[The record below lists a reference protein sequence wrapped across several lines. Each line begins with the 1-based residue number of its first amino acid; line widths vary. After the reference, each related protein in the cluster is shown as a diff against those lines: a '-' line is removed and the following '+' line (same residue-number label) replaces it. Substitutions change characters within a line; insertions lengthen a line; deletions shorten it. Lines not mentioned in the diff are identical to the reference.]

1 MNLLRILIPSVIVKC
16 IFASSAVS
24 IDVLAALEEDGFKGI
39 KDNLELWK
47 DRKDLFDNVVAG
59 EGV

>member
-39 KDNLELWK
+39 KDNLELSGK
-47 DRKDLFDNVVAG
+47 IAKICLIM
-59 EGV
+59 